1 MDEKYKRFSRK
12 KYALGW
18 QRVTIKKWTWWS
30 PVTHG
35 LTQETTPKEELWG
48 VYGSS
53 CMTRL
58 FPRWLLLRFMWC
70 DDNAL
75 DYDTLVCARHWFKHS
90 MYYLSLPIT
99 ENWGTEKLWPKVS

>member
-1 MDEKYKRFSRK
+1 MKTIKDFQEKKH
-12 KYALGW
+12 ALGW
-18 QRVTIKKWTWWS
+18 PRVTINKWTWWS

-35 LTQETTPKEELWG
+35 LTQMTIPKEELG
-48 VYGSS
+48 EVYGSS

-58 FPRWLLLRFMWC
+58 FPRWLLLRFMWW

-90 MYYLSLPIT
+90 MY
-99 ENWGTEKLWPKVS
+99 